1 MTVGEIEVVYE
12 GGVFKPLKEV
22 KLKEGAKAVVFVRPT
37 GIVRIA
43 REYRMKVNEDV
54 LHEFLSERR

>member
-1 MTVGEIEVVYE
+1 MDEIEVVYE

-22 KLKEGAKAVVFVRPT
+22 KLKEGAKAVVLVRPT
-37 GIVRIA
+37 GILRIA